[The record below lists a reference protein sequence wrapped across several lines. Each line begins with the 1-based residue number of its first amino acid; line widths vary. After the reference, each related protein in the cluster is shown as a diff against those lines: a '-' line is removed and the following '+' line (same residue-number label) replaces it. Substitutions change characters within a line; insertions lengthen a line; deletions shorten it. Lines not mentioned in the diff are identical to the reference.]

1 MMWHMINRA
10 QLAVCYVESINYF
23 FFRFFFCFTD
33 QCDLRLKYCKVLK
46 SMHLVH
52 TETVQLVTFR
62 IVPTEKKGEDI
73 ISMIYY
79 TVYR

>member
-10 QLAVCYVESINYF
+10 QLAVCYVESINDF
-23 FFRFFFCFTD
+23 FSGFFCFTD

-52 TETVQLVTFR
+52 TVTVQLVTFR
-62 IVPTEKKGEDI
+62 IVPTEKKGEDK
-73 ISMIYY
+73 ISTIYY